1 MQVVTPEDLRE
12 ISEETPTLE
21 SLEDKVDA
29 LAAQVATLVAHQQ
42 RQVEL
47 LREVGPIGK
56 EVLRVAS
63 DRFSELEER
72 GTLEFG
78 AEAVNLLDT
87 LTTSY
92 TAEDVRLLGENL
104 TTIMDTVRKV
114 TQPDLLAVANELTD
128 ALHDGKK
135 GRPVGLWGLFKATR
149 EREVQRGFTML
160 LAMLR
165 RLGRS
170 ARLIGVS
177 RQLPQ
182 RQITKRKAPEKA
194 AAPGPVPETA
204 PTATPSPIPGVA
216 LDAHGYLEDPTVW
229 NRDLAMAIATS
240 MGVMLNDTHWKV
252 IDFARKHYL
261 DTNVSANLRVIAM
274 RSGVGTKE
282 LYTLFSKKPGQAIA
296 KISGVPKPVGCI

>member
-12 ISEETPTLE
+12 ITDDSPTLE
-21 SLEDKVDA
+21 SLEAKVDA

-42 RQVEL
+42 SQVDL

-72 GTLEFG
+72 GTLAFG
-78 AEAVNLLDT
+78 TEAVKLVDT
-87 LTTSY
+87 LTTTY

-104 TTIMDTVRKV
+104 PTIMDTVRKV

-182 RQITKRKAPEKA
+182 RQITMREAPAKA
-194 AAPGPVPETA
+194 AAPTPA
-204 PTATPSPIPGVA
+204 PTAGTAESVPTIPGVE
-216 LDAHGYLEDPTVW
+216 LDAHGYLADSAKW
-229 NRDLAMAIATS
+229 DRDVALAIATS
-240 MGVMLNDTHWKV
+240 LGVHLTDTHWKV

-261 DTNVSANLRVIAM
+261 DTNVSANMRVIAM
-274 RSGVGTKE
+274 RSGVGTKD
-282 LYTLFSKKPGQAIA
+282 LYTLFSKKPGHAIA

>member
-1 MQVVTPEDLRE
+1 MQVVTPEDLRA
-12 ISEETPTLE
+12 ISEESPTLE
-21 SLEDKVDA
+21 SLEEKVDA
-29 LAAQVATLVAHQQ
+29 LAAQVATLVEHQQ

-72 GTLEFG
+72 GTLAFG
-78 AEAVNLLDT
+78 AEAAKLVDT

-92 TAEDVRLLGENL
+92 DAEDVRLLGENL

-114 TQPDLLAVANELTD
+114 TQPDIMAVANELTD

-135 GRPVGLWGLFKATR
+135 GRPVTLWGLFKATR
-149 EREVQRGFTML
+149 EREVQRGFAML
-160 LAMLR
+160 LSVLR

-170 ARLIGVS
+170 ARLLG
-177 RQLPQ
+177 RHPQPPQ
-182 RQITKRKAPEKA
+182 RQITMRRAPEKVA
-194 AAPGPVPETA
+194 TTPKPEPAPE
-204 PTATPSPIPGVA
+204 PTAAYSIPGVA
-216 LDAHGYLEDPTVW
+216 FDAHGYLEDPTVW
-229 NRDLAMAIATS
+229 DRDLALAIATS
-240 MGVMLNDTHWKV
+240 IGVKLTDTHWKV
-252 IDFARKHYL
+252 IDFARKNYL
-261 DTNVSANLRVIAM
+261 ETNVSANLRVVAK

-282 LYTLFSKKPGQAIA
+282 LYTLFDKKPGQAIA